1 MKSVAYVIALSTI
14 VTGLAMAQPPD
25 GSERMDRMDR
35 MAILLD
41 LNEFQK
47 TEVQR
52 ILQAQRETARVSREA
67 MREAGERPSREE
79 RMAHRQRAREVVLT
93 QLQSVLTQDQL
104 TKFEV
109 LAADERRGRGRRD
122 GGRRGQDSVEE

>member
-14 VTGLAMAQPPD
+14 VTGVAMAQPPD
-25 GSERMDRMDR
+25 VSERMDRMDR

-41 LNEFQK
+41 LDEFQK

-52 ILQAQRETARVSREA
+52 ILQAQRETARASREA

-79 RMAHRQRAREVVLT
+79 RMAHRQQAREAVLT

>member
-14 VTGLAMAQPPD
+14 FTGVAMAQPPD
-25 GSERMDRMDR
+25 VSERMDR

-52 ILQAQRETARVSREA
+52 ILQAQRETARATREA
-67 MREAGERPSREE
+67 MREAGERPSREA
-79 RMAHRQRAREVVLT
+79 RTAHRQQAREAVLT

-109 LAADERRGRGRRD
+109 LADERRGRGRGRRD
-122 GGRRGQDSVEE
+122 GGRHGQESVEE